1 MEHTT
6 MRAILCKEYGP
17 ADKLVIDDVESPEAK
32 GRGVKVKVKAAGLNF
47 PDTLIIEG
55 KYQLKPSMPFS
66 PGGEMSGEVIEV
78 GEKVTRFKPGDRVAG
93 LTGYGAFAE
102 EVIVPE
108 QNILPIPDAMSDEKA
123 AAFSMVYGTSYYALK
138 QRANIQPG
146 ETLLVLGAS
155 GGVGLATVELG
166 KAMGA
171 KVIAAASSAEKL
183 AIAKDA
189 GADELINYTEEP
201 LKEAVKKL
209 TNSKGVDVI
218 YDPVGGDFTEQA
230 LRAMAWNGRHLI
242 IGFAAGDIPQ
252 IPANL
257 TLLKGC
263 SVVGV
268 FWGSFTQREPENSA
282 KNMMELLQMFSEGKI
297 DPRISQV
304 FEFEDYEKALGAL
317 TGRTATGKIVL
328 KVGS

>member
-1 MEHTT
+1 

-17 ADKLVIDDVESPEAK
+17 AETLVIEDVTSPVVK
-32 GRGVKVKVKAAGLNF
+32 GHGVKVRVKAAGLNF

-55 KYQLKPSMPFS
+55 KYQLKPTMPFS
-66 PGGEMSGEVIEV
+66 PGGEMSGEVIEI

-102 EVIVPE
+102 EVVVPE
-108 QNILPIPDAMSDEKA
+108 QNILPIPESMSDEKA

-138 QRANIQPG
+138 QRANIQSG

-171 KVIAAASSAEKL
+171 HVIAAASTAEKL
-183 AIAKDA
+183 AVAKEA

-201 LKEAVKKL
+201 LKDAVKRL

-242 IGFAAGDIPQ
+242 IGFAAGDIPK

-268 FWGSFTQREPENSA
+268 FWGSFTQREPQNSA
-282 KNMMELLQMFSEGKI
+282 QNMMELLKLFSEGKI
-297 DPRISQV
+297 NPRISEV
-304 FEFEDYEKALGAL
+304 YDFEDYEKALGAL
-317 TGRTATGKIVL
+317 TGRTATGKVVL

>member
-1 MEHTT
+1 
-6 MRAILCKEYGP
+6 
-17 ADKLVIDDVESPEAK
+17 
-32 GRGVKVKVKAAGLNF
+32 
-47 PDTLIIEG
+47 
-55 KYQLKPSMPFS
+55 MPFS
-66 PGGEMSGEVIEV
+66 PGGEMSGEVMEV

-108 QNILPIPDAMSDEKA
+108 QNILPIPESMSDEKA

-155 GGVGLATVELG
+155 GGVGLATIELG

-171 KVIAAASSAEKL
+171 KVIAAASTAEKL
-183 AIAKDA
+183 AVAKEA

-209 TNSKGVDVI
+209 TNSNGVDVV
-218 YDPVGGDFTEQA
+218 YDPVGGEYTEQA

-242 IGFAAGDIPQ
+242 IGFAAGDIPK

-257 TLLKGC
+257 ALLKGC
-263 SVVGV
+263 SVIGV

-282 KNMMELLQMFSEGKI
+282 KNMMELLQMYSEGKI
-297 DPRISQV
+297 DPKISQV

>member
-1 MEHTT
+1 

-17 ADKLVIDDVESPEAK
+17 ADKLVIEDVTSPVAK
-32 GRGVKVKVKAAGLNF
+32 GYGVKVRVKAAGLNF

-55 KYQLKPSMPFS
+55 KYQLKPTMPFS
-66 PGGEMSGEVIEV
+66 PGGEMSGEVVEV

-102 EVIVPE
+102 EVVVPE
-108 QNILPIPDAMSDEKA
+108 QNILPIPESMSDEKA

-171 KVIAAASSAEKL
+171 HVIAAASTAEKL
-183 AIAKDA
+183 AVAKEA

-201 LKEAVKKL
+201 LKDAVKRL

-218 YDPVGGDFTEQA
+218 YDPVGGEFTEQA

-242 IGFAAGDIPQ
+242 IGFAAGDIPK

-268 FWGSFTQREPENSA
+268 FWGSFTQREPQTSA
-282 KNMMELLQMFSEGKI
+282 QNMMELLKLFSEGKI
-297 DPRISQV
+297 NPRISEV
-304 FEFEDYEKALGAL
+304 YDFEDYEKALGAL
-317 TGRTATGKIVL
+317 TGRTATGKVVL

>member
-1 MEHTT
+1 

-17 ADKLVIDDVESPEAK
+17 AETLVIEDIPSPEVK
-32 GRGVKVKVKAAGLNF
+32 GRGVKVRVKAAGLNF

-55 KYQLKPSMPFS
+55 KYQLKPTMPFS

-78 GEKVTRFKPGDRVAG
+78 GDKVTRFKPGDRVAG

-108 QNILPIPDAMSDEKA
+108 QNILPIPESMSDEKA

-138 QRANIQPG
+138 QRANIQRG

-155 GGVGLATVELG
+155 GGVGLATIELG

-171 KVIAAASSAEKL
+171 KVIAAASTAEKL
-183 AIAKDA
+183 AIAKEA

-201 LKEAVKKL
+201 LKDAVKKL

-282 KNMMELLQMFSEGKI
+282 KNMMELLQMFAEGKI
-297 DPRISQV
+297 NPRISQV
-304 FEFEDYEKALGAL
+304 FEFEDYAKALGAL

>member
-1 MEHTT
+1 

-17 ADKLVIDDVESPEAK
+17 ADKLVIEDVASPVAK
-32 GRGVKVKVKAAGLNF
+32 GHGVRVRVKASGLNF

-55 KYQLKPSMPFS
+55 KYQLKPTMPFS

-102 EVIVPE
+102 EVVVPE
-108 QNILPIPDAMSDEKA
+108 HNILPIPESMSDEKA

-166 KAMGA
+166 KALGA
-171 KVIAAASSAEKL
+171 HVIAAASTAEKL
-183 AIAKDA
+183 AVAKEA
-189 GADELINYTEEP
+189 GADDLINYTEEP
-201 LKEAVKKL
+201 LKDAVKRL
-209 TNSKGVDVI
+209 TKSKGVDVI
-218 YDPVGGDFTEQA
+218 YDPVGGEFTEQA

-242 IGFAAGDIPQ
+242 IGFAAGDIPK

-268 FWGSFTQREPENSA
+268 FWGSFTQREPQTSA
-282 KNMMELLQMFSEGKI
+282 QNMMELLKLFSEGKI
-297 DPRISQV
+297 DPRISEV
-304 FEFEDYEKALGAL
+304 YEFEDYEKALGAL

>member
-1 MEHTT
+1 

-17 ADKLVIDDVESPEAK
+17 ADTLVIEEVKSPEAK
-32 GRGVKVKVKAAGLNF
+32 GRGVKVRVKAAGLNF

-55 KYQLKPSMPFS
+55 KYQFKPTVPFS
-66 PGGEMSGEVIEV
+66 PGGEMSGEVIAV
-78 GEKVTRFKPGDRVAG
+78 GDKVTRFKVGDRVAG
-93 LTGYGAFAE
+93 LTGFGAFAE
-102 EVIVPE
+102 EIVVAE
-108 QNILPIPDAMSDEKA
+108 DNLLPVPATMSDDKA
-123 AAFSMVYGTSYYALK
+123 AAFTLVYGTSYYALK

-146 ETLLVLGAS
+146 ESLLVLGAS

-171 KVIAAASSAEKL
+171 RVIAAASSAEKL
-183 AIAKDA
+183 AVAKAA
-189 GADELINYTEEP
+189 GADEVINYTEEP
-201 LKEAVKKL
+201 LKDTVKKL
-209 TNSKGVDVI
+209 TGGKGVDVI

-242 IGFAAGDIPQ
+242 IGFAAGDIPK

-268 FWGSFTQREPENSA
+268 FWGNFTRMEPEASA
-282 KNMMELLQMFSEGKI
+282 NNMMELMALYEQGKI
-297 DPRISQV
+297 DPKVSEV
-304 FEFEDYEKALGAL
+304 YDFEDYVSALNAL
-317 TGRTATGKIVL
+317 TERRAKGKIVL
-328 KVGS
+328 KVAE

>member
-1 MEHTT
+1 MK
-6 MRAILCKEYGP
+6 AILCKEYGP
-17 ADKLVIDDVESPEAK
+17 ADTLVIEDVPSPEAK
-32 GRGVKVKVKAAGLNF
+32 GRGVKVRVRAAGLNF
-47 PDTLIIEG
+47 PDTLIIEN
-55 KYQLKPSMPFS
+55 KYQIKPPLPFS
-66 PGGEMSGEVIEV
+66 PGGEMAGEVVAV
-78 GEKVTRFKPGDRVAG
+78 GDQVTRFKPGDRVAG

-108 QNILPIPDAMSDEKA
+108 QNLLPVPDAMSDEKA
-123 AAFSMVYGTSYYALK
+123 AAFTMVYGTSYYALK
-138 QRANIQPG
+138 QRANLQPG

-171 KVIAAASSAEKL
+171 RVIAAASSVDKL
-183 AIAKDA
+183 AIAQAA
-189 GADELINYTEEP
+189 GADEVINYSEEN
-201 LKEAVKKL
+201 LKDAAKRL

-218 YDPVGGDFTEQA
+218 YDPVGGEYTEQA

-242 IGFAAGDIPQ
+242 IGFAAGDIPK

-268 FWGSFTQREPENSA
+268 FWGDFTRREPEVSA
-282 KNMMELLQMFSEGKI
+282 QNMVALMGLFAEGKI
-297 DPRISQV
+297 DPKISAV
-304 FEFEDYEKALGAL
+304 YPFEDYAKALGAL
-317 TGRTATGKIVL
+317 TGRKATGKVVL
-328 KVGS
+328 KVGG

>member
-1 MEHTT
+1 

-17 ADKLVIDDVESPEAK
+17 AETLVIEDVTSPVVK
-32 GRGVKVKVKAAGLNF
+32 GHGVKVRVKAAGLNF

-55 KYQLKPSMPFS
+55 KYQLKPTMPFS

-102 EVIVPE
+102 EVVVPE
-108 QNILPIPDAMSDEKA
+108 QNILPIPESMSDEKA

-171 KVIAAASSAEKL
+171 HVIAAASTAEKL
-183 AIAKDA
+183 AVAKEA
-189 GADELINYTEEP
+189 GADELINYTEKP
-201 LKEAVKKL
+201 LKDAVKRL

-242 IGFAAGDIPQ
+242 IGFAAGDIPK

-268 FWGSFTQREPENSA
+268 FWGSFTQREPQNSA
-282 KNMMELLQMFSEGKI
+282 QNMMELLKLFSEGKI
-297 DPRISQV
+297 NPRISEV
-304 FEFEDYEKALGAL
+304 YDFEDYEKALGAL
-317 TGRTATGKIVL
+317 TGRTATGKVVL

>member
-1 MEHTT
+1 MK
-6 MRAILCKEYGP
+6 AILCKEYGP
-17 ADKLVIDDVESPEAK
+17 AETLVIEDVPSPEVK
-32 GRGVKVKVKAAGLNF
+32 GRGVKVRVKAAGLNF
-47 PDTLIIEG
+47 PDTLIIEN
-55 KYQLKPSMPFS
+55 KYQLKPSLPFS
-66 PGGEMSGEVIEV
+66 PGGEMAGEVIEV
-78 GEKVTRFKPGDRVAG
+78 GDKVTRFKVGDRVAG

-108 QNILPIPDAMSDEKA
+108 QNLLPVPDGMSDEKA
-123 AAFSMVYGTSYYALK
+123 AAFTMVYGTSYYALK
-138 QRANIQPG
+138 QRGNLQPG

-183 AIAKDA
+183 AVAKEA

-201 LKEAVKKL
+201 LKNAVKKL
-209 TNSKGVDVI
+209 THSKGVDVI

-230 LRAMAWNGRHLI
+230 LRAMGWNGRHLI
-242 IGFAAGDIPQ
+242 IGFAAGDIPK

-268 FWGSFTQREPENSA
+268 FWGSFTQREPEASA
-282 KNMMELLQMFSEGKI
+282 QNMMELMKLYAQGKI
-297 DPRISQV
+297 DPKISAV
-304 FEFEDYEKALGAL
+304 YDFEDYAEALGAL
-317 TGRTATGKIVL
+317 TGRKATGKVVL

>member
-1 MEHTT
+1 

-17 ADKLVIDDVESPEAK
+17 AGKLVIEDIPSPEVK

-55 KYQLKPSMPFS
+55 KYQLKPTMPFS

-155 GGVGLATVELG
+155 GGVGLATIELG

-171 KVIAAASSAEKL
+171 KVIAAASTAEKL
-183 AIAKDA
+183 AVAKEA
-189 GADELINYTEEP
+189 GADELINYSEEP

-218 YDPVGGDFTEQA
+218 YDPVGGEFTEQA

-282 KNMMELLQMFSEGKI
+282 KNMMELLQMFAEGKI
-297 DPRISQV
+297 DPKISQV
-304 FEFEDYEKALGAL
+304 FEFEEYEKALGAL

-328 KVGS
+328 KVGG

>member
-1 MEHTT
+1 

-17 ADKLVIDDVESPEAK
+17 ANKLVIEDIPSPEVK

-55 KYQLKPSMPFS
+55 KYQLKPTMPFS
-66 PGGEMSGEVIEV
+66 PGGEMAGEVIEV

-108 QNILPIPDAMSDEKA
+108 QNILPIPDVMSDEKA

-155 GGVGLATVELG
+155 GGVGLATIELG

-171 KVIAAASSAEKL
+171 KVIAAASTAEKL
-183 AIAKDA
+183 AVAKEA
-189 GADELINYTEEP
+189 GADELINYSEES
-201 LKEAVKKL
+201 LKETVKKL

-218 YDPVGGDFTEQA
+218 YDPVGGEFTEQA

-242 IGFAAGDIPQ
+242 IGFAAGDIPK

-282 KNMMELLQMFSEGKI
+282 KNMMELLQMFAEGKI
-297 DPRISQV
+297 DPKISQV
-304 FEFEDYEKALGAL
+304 FEFEEYEKALGAL

-328 KVGS
+328 KVGG

>member
-1 MEHTT
+1 

-17 ADKLVIDDVESPEAK
+17 ADKLVIEDVASPVAK
-32 GRGVKVKVKAAGLNF
+32 GHGVKVRVKAAGLNF

-55 KYQLKPSMPFS
+55 KYQLKPAMPFS
-66 PGGEMSGEVIEV
+66 PGGEMAGEVIEV

-102 EVIVPE
+102 EVVVPE
-108 QNILPIPDAMSDEKA
+108 QNILPIPEAMSDEKA

-171 KVIAAASSAEKL
+171 HVIAAASTAEKL
-183 AIAKDA
+183 AVAKEA

-201 LKEAVKKL
+201 LKDAVKRL

-218 YDPVGGDFTEQA
+218 YDPVGGEFTEQA

-242 IGFAAGDIPQ
+242 IGFAAGDIPK

-268 FWGSFTQREPENSA
+268 FWGSFTQREPQNSA
-282 KNMMELLQMFSEGKI
+282 QNMMELLKLFSEGKI
-297 DPRISQV
+297 DPRISEV
-304 FEFEDYEKALGAL
+304 YDFEDYEKALGAL

>member
-1 MEHTT
+1 MK
-6 MRAILCKEYGP
+6 AILCKEYGP
-17 ADKLVIDDVESPEAK
+17 AEKLVIEEVPSPEVK
-32 GRGVKVKVKAAGLNF
+32 GRGVKVRVKAAGLNF
-47 PDTLIIEG
+47 PDTLIIEN
-55 KYQLKPSMPFS
+55 KYQLKPSLPFS
-66 PGGEMSGEVIEV
+66 PGGEMAGEVIEV
-78 GEKVTRFKPGDRVAG
+78 GDKVTRFKVGDRVAG

-108 QNILPIPDAMSDEKA
+108 QNLLPVPDGMSDEKA
-123 AAFSMVYGTSYYALK
+123 AAFTMVYGTSYYALK
-138 QRANIQPG
+138 QRGNLQPG
-146 ETLLVLGAS
+146 ESLLVLGAS

-183 AIAKDA
+183 AVAKEA
-189 GADELINYTEEP
+189 GADELINYAEEP
-201 LKEAVKKL
+201 LKDAVKKL
-209 TNSKGVDVI
+209 THSKGVDVI

-230 LRAMAWNGRHLI
+230 LRTMAWNGRHLI

-268 FWGSFTQREPENSA
+268 FWGSFTQREPEANGQ
-282 KNMMELLQMFSEGKI
+282 NMRELFKLFQEGKI
-297 DPRISQV
+297 SPRVSEV
-304 FEFEDYEKALGAL
+304 YDFEDYEKAFGAL
-317 TGRTATGKIVL
+317 TGRRATGKIVL
-328 KVGS
+328 RVS

>member
-1 MEHTT
+1 MK
-6 MRAILCKEYGP
+6 AVLCKEYGP
-17 ADKLVIDDVESPEAK
+17 AESLVIEDVPSPEAK
-32 GRGVKVKVKAAGLNF
+32 GHGVKVRVKAAGLNF
-47 PDTLIIEG
+47 PDTLIIQG
-55 KYQLKPSMPFS
+55 KYQIKPTMPFS
-66 PGGEMSGEVIEV
+66 PGGEMSGEVLAV
-78 GEKVTRFKPGDRVAG
+78 GEKVTRFKAGDRVAG

-102 EVIVPE
+102 EVVVPE
-108 QNILPIPDAMSDEKA
+108 QNLLPVPDSMSDEKA
-123 AAFSMVYGTSYYALK
+123 AAFSMVYGTSYHALK

-146 ETLLVLGAS
+146 ESLLVLGAS

-171 KVIAAASSAEKL
+171 HVIAAASTAGKL
-183 AIAKDA
+183 EVAKAA

-201 LKEAVKKL
+201 LKDAIKRL

-230 LRAMAWNGRHLI
+230 LRGMAWNGRHLI
-242 IGFAAGDIPQ
+242 IGFAAGEIPK

-257 TLLKGC
+257 ALLKGC

-268 FWGSFTQREPENSA
+268 FWGSFTQREPDVSA
-282 KNMMELLQMFSEGKI
+282 RNMMELMELFAEGKI
-297 DPRISQV
+297 DPKISEV
-304 FEFEDYEKALGAL
+304 FEFEDYAKALGAL
-317 TGRTATGKIVL
+317 TERRATGKVVL

>member
-1 MEHTT
+1 MGVSVK
-6 MRAILCKEYGP
+6 AILCKEYGP
-17 ADKLVIDDVESPEAK
+17 ADTLVIEDVPSPVAK
-32 GRGVKVKVKAAGLNF
+32 GRGVKVRVKAAGLNF

-55 KYQLKPSMPFS
+55 KYQLKPTLPFS
-66 PGGEMSGEVIEV
+66 PGGEMSGEVIAV
-78 GEKVTRFKPGDRVAG
+78 GEKVTRFKVGDRVAG

-108 QNILPIPDAMSDEKA
+108 HNLLLLPGGMSDEKA
-123 AAFSMVYGTSYYALK
+123 AAFMMVYGTSYYALK
-138 QRANIQPG
+138 QRANIQIG
-146 ETLLVLGAS
+146 ESLLVLGAS
-155 GGVGLATVELG
+155 GGVGRATVELG

-171 KVIAAASSAEKL
+171 RVIAAASSAQKL
-183 AIAKDA
+183 AVAEAA

-201 LKEAVKKL
+201 LKDAIKRL

-218 YDPVGGDFTEQA
+218 YDPVGGDYTEQA

-242 IGFAAGDIPQ
+242 IGFAAGDIPK

-268 FWGSFTQREPENSA
+268 FWGSFTQREPEASA
-282 KNMMELLQMFSEGKI
+282 QNMIELVKLYAEGKI
-297 DPRISQV
+297 DPKISEV
-304 FEFEDYEKALGAL
+304 FDFEDYAKALGAL
-317 TGRTATGKIVL
+317 TERRAIGKVVL
-328 KVGS
+328 KVGF